1 LRIVIAKMVDFEAEY
16 GEKGRNREAYEE
28 EEQLDS

>member
-1 LRIVIAKMVDFEAEY
+1 MVDFEAEY